1 MIIQQ
6 GFAFHLFRNTI
17 MHNSYLKTIV
27 MQRILFLF
35 LIPVVFLFWKDTD
48 FSVQQVQAQN
58 YDEEDEK
65 ALIAEK
71 EKQKFIAE
79 MQILLDAASK
89 SGFTEKE
96 IREITVT
103 RKGKVVHVWD
113 FLEQVKL
120 KQKKEALAKKRTKP
134 IDRYLTVM
142 EIGEEMESGETRD
155 LDVIKDKSTFVGT
168 EEK

>member
-1 MIIQQ
+1 M
-6 GFAFHLFRNTI
+6 
-17 MHNSYLKTIV
+17 
-27 MQRILFLF
+27 MQRILYLF
-35 LIPVVFLFWKDTD
+35 LIIVVFPFWHYRGVP
-48 FSVQQVQAQN
+48 VQQVQAN
-58 YDEEDEK
+58 YSTEDEK
-65 ALIAEK
+65 ALTAEK

-79 MQILLDAASK
+79 MQTLLVAAKK

-120 KQKKEALAKKRTKP
+120 KQKKEALAKKRLKP
-134 IDRYLTVM
+134 LERYLTVM
-142 EIGEEMESGETRD
+142 EIGEEIESGETSD
-155 LDVIKDKSTFVGT
+155 LDAIKDKSTFVGA